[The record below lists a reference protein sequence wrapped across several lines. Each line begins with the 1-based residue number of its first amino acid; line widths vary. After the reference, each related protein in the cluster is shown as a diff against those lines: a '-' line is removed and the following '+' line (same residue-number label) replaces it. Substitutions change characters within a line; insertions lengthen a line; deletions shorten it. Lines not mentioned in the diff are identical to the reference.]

1 MVKVISLSEEAYKT
15 LKTIKGNN
23 SFSELVI
30 ELVNEKPKNKSL
42 IDFFGVFKENAD
54 EWEKIKKNIYEDR
67 KKFKLREVKL

>member
-23 SFSELVI
+23 SFSELVV
-30 ELVNEKPKNKSL
+30 ELVNERPKKKS
-42 IDFFGVFKENAD
+42 IKEFFGVFKENTD
-54 EWEKIKKNIYEDR
+54 EWEKINKKLYEDR